1 MVRVM
6 NYLISSASYRLL
18 EEEINK
24 IVGNEKN
31 VFRYDLNYITLE
43 ELIEEASYFSLF
55 EEKKYIIVKS
65 AENLFN
71 SKNKTGFPK
80 LEKYF
85 LEPNTYTT
93 IIFTSEVKIDEKTNL
108 SKIFKD
114 NNNKIITIKNLT
126 IKEIYAK
133 LEEFFKKDKY
143 IIDSKSLYYIINNSL
158 NNYDLSYN
166 NALKIKLYYQDNK
179 QILYKDV
186 VELASCGLEDNSFKF
201 VEAVIKKDIK
211 LSFKTLNDLLL
222 NKIDVSVLLALL
234 IREYKLMLQV
244 FTLEKENMRKDE
256 MAKTMHLQGWQLD
269 KIIANNYNY
278 REDEIWE
285 LLDKIRIADEQ
296 TKLGKIN
303 QNLAIEMF
311 ILAL

>member
-1 MVRVM
+1 M

-93 IIFTSEVKIDEKTNL
+93 IIFTSETKIDEKTNL
-108 SKIFKD
+108 SKVFKA

-133 LEEFFKKDKY
+133 LEDFFKKDKY

-186 VELASCGLEDNSFKF
+186 VELVSSGLEDNSFKF

-278 REDEIWE
+278 REDGIWE

>member
-1 MVRVM
+1 M